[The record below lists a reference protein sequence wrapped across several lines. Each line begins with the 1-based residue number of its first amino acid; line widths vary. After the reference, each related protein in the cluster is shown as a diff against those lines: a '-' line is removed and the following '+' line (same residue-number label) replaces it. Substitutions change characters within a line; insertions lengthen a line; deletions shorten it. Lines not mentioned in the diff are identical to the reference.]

1 MPQDKAGKGP
11 GKGWA
16 KARAERAK
24 ERAEAKGPRRGW
36 TVRLIRNVLLL
47 LVPIGL
53 VWALLTPV
61 YNRFLLGSAQ
71 TLVRLTESP
80 DETNLLRKD
89 EHFAYVQRR
98 DFPPAKS
105 LVHSFRVTD
114 VHFHLVMLGA
124 LFCGIPGIPWRRK
137 MENLGWAVLITI
149 FFDIF
154 VIFFYVKAAY
164 ATKLGAWS
172 LAHYGPFA
180 RNFWGMAM
188 HTFDLALKFALP
200 FLLWAGFYL
209 SDFGQALGWRSAE
222 AAAPAVR
229 DKRGRS

>member
-1 MPQDKAGKGP
+1 MAREKAKGKGQE
-11 GKGWA
+11 
-16 KARAERAK
+16 KADPAQRK
-24 ERAEAKGPRRGW
+24 KDPRSSW
-36 TVRLIRNVLLL
+36 VVRLVRNTLLL
-47 LVPIGL
+47 LVPAAL

-71 TLVRLTESP
+71 NLVRLTESP

-124 LFCGIPGIPWRRK
+124 LFLGIPGIPWRRK
-137 MENLGWAVLITI
+137 LENVGWALLITI

-164 ATKLGAWS
+164 AVRLGAWS
-172 LAHYGPFA
+172 LAHYGAFA
-180 RNFWGMAM
+180 RNFWGMTM
-188 HTFDLALKFALP
+188 HLFDLPLKFALP

-209 SDFGQALGWRSAE
+209 ADFGVALGWRKALEPSA
-222 AAAPAVR
+222 PTR
-229 DKRGRS
+229 RRNRS